1 MRPDGGSPTPALCRP
16 LQYRPSGRGQD
27 SASVHTTSPRG
38 EASGRN
44 CSEIYLHDAN
54 PAGQGGIGNDHI
66 GVTRTG
72 QLTDGWRRWSS
83 HPNRATLPSPRHL
96 GRTGG
101 PSCGWR
107 PSRLQAGTV
116 HDPRKVHDGRCPLGG
131 PGLGARGHGAAP
143 GRVGGGRWGRCGA
156 GDSAGHRKLESAD
169 ATPAYRDRRCVAGTD
184 LAMTGAVRWR
194 RRGRSFGATVEGMR
208 AELIPRVIEMVGGR
222 AATPGHLPRG
232 RYRSGGGAVRVLRHA
247 DRWGAPR
254 CVPRATAGSAPGGRA
269 VARHGRLDETPP
281 GLDGSGGTS
290 RRARCSTTQ
299 TWTTQMWIR
308 CGQPRWDGAAT
319 VGCSWGSWHHRARP
333 GRSGRVR

>member
-54 PAGQGGIGNDHI
+54 PAGQGGIGKDHI

-107 PSRLQAGTV
+107 VCRLQARTV
-116 HDPRKVHDGRCPLGG
+116 HDPRRVHDRGSPPGG

-143 GRVGGGRWGRCGA
+143 GRVGGGRWMA
-156 GDSAGHRKLESAD
+156 GDIAGHRKLESTD
-169 ATPAYRDRRCVAGTD
+169 ATPAYRDRRRVAGTD

-194 RRGRSFGATVEGMR
+194 RRGRPFGVAVEGMR
-208 AELIPRVIEMVGGR
+208 AELVPRVIEMIGGR

-269 VARHGRLDETPP
+269 VARHGDWMRRLP
-281 GLDGSGGTS
+281 GLTDRAERPVGRGARQLRCGSGVENRVGT
-290 RRARCSTTQ
+290 
-299 TWTTQMWIR
+299 
-308 CGQPRWDGAAT
+308 GAAT
-319 VGCSWGSWHHRARP
+319 VGGSWGSWHHRARP